1 MASNCQLLI
10 SLVTRQVMFYTA
22 TKLHNAL
29 PSNITMLNNNMKVIK
44 LPLED
49 YLLAHSFYIA
59 EFFQMKAHKP
69 YANY

>member
-1 MASNCQLLI
+1 MINCEVKCGSWKTCNPLG
-10 SLVTRQVMFYTA
+10 

-29 PSNITMLNNNMKVIK
+29 QSNITMLNNNMKVIK

-59 EFFQMKAHKP
+59 EFFLMKAYKP

>member
-1 MASNCQLLI
+1 
-10 SLVTRQVMFYTA
+10 
-22 TKLHNAL
+22 
-29 PSNITMLNNNMKVIK
+29 MKVIK

-49 YLLAHSFYIA
+49 YLLALSYIA